1 MKNKKNLIMKKKT
14 NFRNLI
20 ETMIDVGS
28 GLLLSTLIQLY
39 IFPFFD
45 LHPTHLDSF
54 NIAIIFTVIS
64 MLRSWTWRTI
74 FNR

>member
-1 MKNKKNLIMKKKT
+1 MKKKT

-28 GLLLSTLIQLY
+28 GLLLSTLIKLY

-45 LHPTHLDSF
+45 LHPTLLDSF

>member
-1 MKNKKNLIMKKKT
+1 MNKKT

-45 LHPTHLDSF
+45 LHPTLLDSF
-54 NIAIIFTVIS
+54 NIAIIFTVIP

>member
-1 MKNKKNLIMKKKT
+1 MEQRINMKKKT
-14 NFRNLI
+14 NSRNLI

-45 LHPTHLDSF
+45 LHPTLLDSF

>member
-1 MKNKKNLIMKKKT
+1 MNKGNLIMKKKT

-45 LHPTHLDSF
+45 LHPTLLDSF